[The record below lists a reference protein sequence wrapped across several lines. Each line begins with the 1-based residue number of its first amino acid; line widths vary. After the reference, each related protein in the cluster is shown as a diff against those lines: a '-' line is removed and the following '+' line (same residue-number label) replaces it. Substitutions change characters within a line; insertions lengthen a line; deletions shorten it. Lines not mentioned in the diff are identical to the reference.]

1 MANPNGLRYLSGGK
15 SLVVGSGGGVEF
27 KESKIP
33 FVFFSPSNKQ
43 GYHHRHHHCHQ
54 LYKRDNLGV
63 PET

>member
-1 MANPNGLRYLSGGK
+1 VERSYEWW
-15 SLVVGSGGGVEF
+15 VVGVEF

-43 GYHHRHHHCHQ
+43 GHHYHHHCHQ
-54 LYKRDNLGV
+54 FYNWKRRDNLGV